1 LSANQTTS
9 FFLVSGFGFGAY
21 SAKLLNGTRLT
32 PQQIPDDREYHD
44 QQYAMIMRLPMS
56 DCDGIGYSNM
66 PYARQ
71 RAERRGPQFTR
82 GTSNHPDGDLDVLE
96 SR

>member
-1 LSANQTTS
+1 
-9 FFLVSGFGFGAY
+9 
-21 SAKLLNGTRLT
+21 
-32 PQQIPDDREYHD
+32 
-44 QQYAMIMRLPMS
+44 MRPPMS

-71 RAERRGPQFTR
+71 LAGRRGPQFTR
-82 GTSNHPDGDLDVLE
+82 GTSNHPDDDLDVLE